1 MDEPLFDL
9 LVTLNEAYL
18 PQLRVMLT
26 SLLLNNPRRFRLW
39 LVHREIPAEKLS
51 QFGSWLGR
59 NGCELLPIT
68 VPDMLFSNA
77 PVTARYPQEMY
88 YRLLAGQILPE
99 TVKKILYLDPDTLII
114 NPVEDLLALDTEG
127 KIFAAAAHTGKTEL
141 ANAVNRLRLGT
152 AGDYFNSGVMT
163 MDLRLA
169 RERIDPDDIFR
180 FAAEHANELLLPDQD
195 ILNCLYEH
203 EIVPVDDAVWN
214 YDARKYSNYYLRSSG
229 EQDAAWV
236 MAHTSVLHF
245 CGAAKP
251 WKEHYPYRFGILYRH
266 YMQLAAREA

>member
-1 MDEPLFDL
+1 MEKTFFDL

-18 PQLRVMLT
+18 PQLHVMLT

-39 LVHREIPAEKLS
+39 LVHREIPDEKLS
-51 QFGSWLGR
+51 QLGDWLGQ
-59 NGCELLPIT
+59 NGCELFPVT
-68 VPDMLFSNA
+68 VPDDLFSNA
-77 PVTARYPQEMY
+77 PITARYPQEMY

-99 TVKKILYLDPDTLII
+99 TVTDILYLDPDTLII

-127 KIFAAAAHTGKTEL
+127 KIFAAAAHTAKTEL

-152 AGDYFNSGVMT
+152 AGDYFNSGVM
-163 MDLRLA
+163 MMNLRLA

-180 FAAEHANELLLPDQD
+180 FAAKHAKELLLPDQD

-214 YDARKYSNYYLRSSG
+214 YDARKYSSYYLRSSG

-245 CGAAKP
+245 CGSAKP

-266 YMQLAAREA
+266 YMQLAAREV